1 MSRDIRSFFT
11 MKTTS
16 LSVNTQD
23 AVKKPSQRK
32 RTIVIDSDSDEE
44 TSNKP
49 TKRSKSSSTLGNH
62 KESKKNEDTKMKSKY
77 FESEKVDVSD
87 VFGSKP
93 IQRDNSRNII
103 KKAVTKKD
111 KEFHLDKDFES
122 ELMNLDVVGVDILS
136 KDKTDA
142 HIINQIERKDN
153 ESAKNTLHQE
163 KAIDISIGFKK
174 STNAEKRK
182 DETECNYVENKKIK
196 SDKDVFFSG
205 SSNISNKSDN
215 IKLSPLKMSRTNK
228 SSSTLF
234 TEKIS
239 PEKSTSNNSST
250 EISPSNNTITPSTF
264 LKTSPLKKSLSLEK
278 PTDINQNDKMKL
290 KKEDPKSKSIPS
302 PKHAIKSKDA
312 VEKKLKQDE
321 KPVLRTSQKDG
332 NLFSKEKKIVSDING
347 EVSNLSSALSNLWVE
362 KYKPVTTRQIIG
374 QQGDKSCVNKLTTWL
389 RNWHHNH
396 SGQKKLVRP
405 GPWVKNDD
413 GAYFKAALLSGPP
426 GVGKTTT
433 AHLVSRELGFDV
445 VEFNASDTRS
455 KKLLHQEVSE
465 LLSTNS
471 LSPFFTGKGEQVTK
485 KHVLL
490 MDEVDGMAGN
500 EDRGGVQ
507 ELIQLIKGAR
517 VPIICMCNDRNH
529 PKIRSLANY
538 CFDLRFS
545 KPRTEQI
552 KGAMMSLCFKEK
564 LKLTPEVLTE
574 IIASANQDIR
584 LIINHLSMLSIEK
597 SGLANSTKHI
607 KMGPWD
613 VVRKIFSEE
622 EHKSMSI
629 HDKCDLFFH
638 DYSITPLFV
647 QENYLNAVP
656 HKPEAKN
663 KIKKIELF
671 ASAARSLS
679 FGDLVEKSI
688 RSHNAWSLLPVQAI
702 FSSLVPGQVLEGH
715 LGAQI
720 NFPAW
725 FGKNSRQT
733 KMSRLLQELTVHSR
747 LKISGNKEAMNLDYL
762 VPLERSIV
770 LPLVREG
777 TAGIPQALSSLSEY
791 SLVREDLESLSEL
804 SSWPNTKN
812 MFSEVESKVKAA
824 FTRAYNKTSA
834 PTPYAAVPIKKGTK
848 SDFDSLDTVP
858 EEEEDVPGVEEEEE
872 EDGLEVDSM
881 IVVKKKPSTKKVDND
896 VPSTSKGSKNSKRGR
911 KK

>member
-1 MSRDIRSFFT
+1 
-11 MKTTS
+11 
-16 LSVNTQD
+16 
-23 AVKKPSQRK
+23 
-32 RTIVIDSDSDEE
+32 
-44 TSNKP
+44 
-49 TKRSKSSSTLGNH
+49 
-62 KESKKNEDTKMKSKY
+62 
-77 FESEKVDVSD
+77 
-87 VFGSKP
+87 
-93 IQRDNSRNII
+93 
-103 KKAVTKKD
+103 
-111 KEFHLDKDFES
+111 
-122 ELMNLDVVGVDILS
+122 
-136 KDKTDA
+136 
-142 HIINQIERKDN
+142 
-153 ESAKNTLHQE
+153 
-163 KAIDISIGFKK
+163 
-174 STNAEKRK
+174 
-182 DETECNYVENKKIK
+182 
-196 SDKDVFFSG
+196 
-205 SSNISNKSDN
+205 
-215 IKLSPLKMSRTNK
+215 
-228 SSSTLF
+228 
-234 TEKIS
+234 
-239 PEKSTSNNSST
+239 
-250 EISPSNNTITPSTF
+250 
-264 LKTSPLKKSLSLEK
+264 
-278 PTDINQNDKMKL
+278 MKL
-290 KKEDPKSKSIPS
+290 E
-302 PKHAIKSKDA
+302 
-312 VEKKLKQDE
+312 
-321 KPVLRTSQKDG
+321 
-332 NLFSKEKKIVSDING
+332 
-347 EVSNLSSALSNLWVE
+347 EVSKLSSALSNLWVE
-362 KYKPVTTRQIIG
+362 KYKPITTKQIIG

-389 RNWHHNH
+389 KNWHHNH
-396 SGQKKLVRP
+396 SGQKKLVKP

-471 LSPFFTGKGEQVTK
+471 LSPFFTGKGDQVTK

-529 PKIRSLANY
+529 PKIRSLSNY

-552 KGAMMSLCFKEK
+552 KGAMMSLCYKEK
-564 LKLTPEVLTE
+564 LKLTPDALTE

-584 LIINHLSMLSIEK
+584 LIINHLSMLSMES

-638 DYSITPLFV
+638 DYNVTPLFV

-679 FGDLVEKSI
+679 FGDLVEKNI

-715 LGAQI
+715 IGAQI

-733 KMSRLLQELTVHSR
+733 KMTRLLQELTVHSR
-747 LKISGNKEAMNLDYL
+747 LKISGNKEAMNLDYV

-770 LPLVREG
+770 SPLVRDG
-777 TAGIPQALSSLSEY
+777 SAGIPQALSILSEY

-804 SSWPNTKN
+804 SSWPNTKTL
-812 MFSEVESKVKAA
+812 FSEVESKVKAA
-824 FTRAYNKTSA
+824 FTRAYNKTSV
-834 PTPYAAVPIKKGTK
+834 PTPYAAVPIKKGSK
-848 SDFDSLDTVP
+848 ADFDSLDTVP
-858 EEEEDVPGVEEEEE
+858 EEEEDVPDVEEEEE
-872 EDGLEVDSM
+872 DSLEVDSM
-881 IVVKKKPSTKKVDND
+881 IVVKKKTSAKKVDSAG
-896 VPSTSKGSKNSKRGR
+896 PSTSKGNKNSKRGR